1 MFLQKIDRYIF
12 KNIIHLAVFYTLVP
26 TLILWIV
33 QSRKIFEFALGGVTS
48 VWMILK
54 LSLYLIPPVL
64 PYIIPFAV
72 LLAVI
77 TLLVRLYNDSELTI
91 LWASGLSPARLMRSF
106 LIFAIVSAV
115 IVAVI
120 NLFLAPQISRQLK
133 IELFNVKNDIIRSAL
148 KPGIIQTPQD
158 NLTIYIDNI
167 NGNSY
172 IEGFYL
178 QQKSD
183 DNHIRIF
190 TAEKALLTDNN
201 GNFQLLL
208 LKGRI
213 LNWKHTALQ
222 NTQKTTQ
229 DISGNTNKIET
240 DTYPTIL
247 EFDKFTMNISDIMTT
262 FNNSQDLQLKAQDY
276 SISDLLTAKYAKTP
290 QEIKKFIAIG
300 HEQII
305 ASFFPIIF
313 VLFTIVMMLR
323 PIPPRGFPYRL
334 ILQTITFSVLFRIL
348 SAAIQGLSNDNLDY
362 IYVSYGVHGITM
374 LLLALL
380 MIPKKQ
386 VMQ

>member
-1 MFLQKIDRYIF
+1 MFLQKIDRYILR
-12 KNIIHLAVFYTLVP
+12 NIIHLAVFYTLVP

-48 VWMILK
+48 VGMILK

-91 LWASGLSPARLMRSF
+91 FWAAGLSPARLMRSF
-106 LIFAIVSAV
+106 LIFACINAV

-120 NLFLAPQISRQLK
+120 NLFLAPHISRQLK

-148 KPGIIQTPQD
+148 KPGVIQTPQD

-183 DNHIRIF
+183 DNQIRIF
-190 TAEKALLTDNN
+190 TAKQALLTDNN

-213 LNWKHTALQ
+213 LNWNHTASQKITQ
-222 NTQKTTQ
+222 NM
-229 DISGNTNKIET
+229 SHNSNEIET
-240 DTYPTIL
+240 GTYPTIL
-247 EFDKFTMNISDIMTT
+247 EFDKFTMNISDIVTT
-262 FNNSQDLQLKAQDY
+262 FNNSQELQLKAQDY
-276 SISDLLTAKYAKTP
+276 SVGDLLTAKYAKTP
-290 QEIKKFIAIG
+290 QEVKKFIAIG

-313 VLFTIVMMLR
+313 VLFTIVLMLR
-323 PIPPRGFPYRL
+323 PIPPRGFPYKL
-334 ILQTITFSVLFRIL
+334 ILQTIMCSVLFRIF
-348 SAAIQGLSNDNLDY
+348 SAAMQGLANDNLDY
-362 IYVSYGVHGITM
+362 IYVSYAVHGLVIIVM
-374 LLLALL
+374 FLL

-386 VMQ
+386 VTR

>member
-12 KNIIHLAVFYTLVP
+12 RNIIHLAVFYTLVP

-91 LWASGLSPARLMRSF
+91 LWAAGLSPARLMRSF
-106 LIFAIVSAV
+106 LIFAILNAV

-120 NLFLAPQISRQLK
+120 NLFLAPHISRQLK
-133 IELFNVKNDIIRSAL
+133 TELFNVKNDIIRSAL

-183 DNHIRIF
+183 DNRIRIF
-190 TAEKALLTDNN
+190 TAKQALLTDND

-208 LKGRI
+208 LNGRI
-213 LNWKHTALQ
+213 LDWKHTAS
-222 NTQKTTQ
+222 QKTTQ
-229 DISGNTNKIET
+229 DTSSNSNKIDT

-247 EFDKFTMNISDIMTT
+247 EFDKFTMNISDIVTT

-276 SISDLLTAKYAKTP
+276 SIADLLTAKYAKTP

-313 VLFTIVMMLR
+313 VLFAIVMMLC

-334 ILQTITFSVLFRIL
+334 ILQTITCSVLFRIF

-362 IYVSYGVHGITM
+362 IYVSYAVHGFTIIFM
-374 LLLALL
+374 VLL
-380 MIPKKQ
+380 MIPKRQ
-386 VMQ
+386 VIQ

>member
-12 KNIIHLAVFYTLVP
+12 RNIIHLAVFYTLVP

-91 LWASGLSPARLMRSF
+91 FWASGLSPARLMRSF
-106 LIFAIVSAV
+106 LIFACMNAV
-115 IVAVI
+115 IIAVI
-120 NLFLAPQISRQLK
+120 NLFLAPHISRQLK

-148 KPGIIQTPQD
+148 KPGIIQSPQD

-190 TAEKALLTDNN
+190 TAKQALLTDND

-213 LNWKHTALQ
+213 LNWKHTAS
-222 NTQKTTQ
+222 QKITHDTL
-229 DISGNTNKIET
+229 DNTNKIET

-247 EFDKFTMNISDIMTT
+247 EFDKFTMNISDIVTT

-313 VLFTIVMMLR
+313 VLFAIVMMLR

-334 ILQTITFSVLFRIL
+334 ILQTIICSVLFRIF

-362 IYVSYGVHGITM
+362 IYVSYAVHSFTIIFM
-374 LLLALL
+374 MLL

-386 VMQ
+386 VIQ